1 MIKTCKGCGVIL
13 QDNNVLLDGY
23 TNDLRN
29 DYCRRCFKMNNYG
42 EYEFVMKSNS
52 EYIEILKRIGKTK
65 SLVVYVVDILSIPYD
80 LLKIKEYLKTNKIIL
95 VLNKKDSIDSSVT
108 DKKILEYFNDLYD
121 SFVDIIITS
130 ASKNYNL
137 EKLIKSIK
145 QNLVNDNVYVIGN
158 TNAGKS
164 TLINKLIEKYT
175 IEVPSITMSM
185 MPSTTLNEIKIP
197 FKGFTLIDTPGLVDD
212 GNILNYLDTND
223 IKKLSLKKEIKP
235 ITFQLKKGQA
245 ILIDKFL
252 RIDYIEGD
260 KNSFTVFMSND
271 LNIRRVNGIR
281 HNEMKD
287 LSKREL
293 NIKFREDIVINGL
306 GFIKIIHDGKVD
318 VYCNK
323 DIDIFTRKSLI

>member
-65 SLVVYVVDILSIPYD
+65 SLVLYVVDILSIPYD

>member
-52 EYIEILKRIGKTK
+52 EYIEILKRIGNTK

-260 KNSFTVFMSND
+260 KNSFTAFMSND